1 MDAAKRIV
9 LNTSAQYI
17 RTIIGGVIT
26 LYSARLILHHL
37 GTDDYGIYS
46 LVAGV
51 VMMLSFITNALT
63 STTQRFI
70 SFFQGKKDKEQMK
83 RVFSNSMYL
92 HLGIGFS
99 VVFVLGI
106 LYFFL
111 FDIIEIP
118 EVRIKAASRVYFSV
132 ILTLF
137 LSFMTSPLRAIL
149 IAHENIVYISII
161 DLLDSVLKLLIA
173 ISLYIVCFDKL
184 VFYAIMLITVQLFNF
199 IAFGV
204 FCLKKY
210 EECIW
215 PQIDHLDSSYLKGL
229 SGFAG
234 WSIYS
239 IGCHVGRTQGL
250 NIVVNRMMGTAVNA
264 AYGLALQVSS
274 YANFMSGALL
284 NSIRPQIIKAEG
296 GGERKKMIIL
306 SELSCKYGF
315 FLMSLVA
322 IPCIFEMPR
331 LLSLW
336 LGEVPEYTVMFTDMC
351 LLGMVVDKLTDGL
364 NITNQAI
371 GKLKLFTIWVN
382 TGKLVTVPLCLL
394 LMMMG
399 FAPLSM
405 AICFVVI
412 EFISAIIRLPIIN
425 KQTGMSYSSF
435 VRNVLIKLFIPFL
448 FCLSICILITTFFN
462 GEYRFVLTFATST
475 IFYSISFFFFAMD
488 SNEKSRILKTVI
500 SKNGQN

>member
-149 IAHENIVYISII
+149 IAHENIVYIYII

-239 IGCHVGRTQGL
+239 IGCHVGRTQ
-250 NIVVNRMMGTAVNA
+250 
-264 AYGLALQVSS
+264 
-274 YANFMSGALL
+274 
-284 NSIRPQIIKAEG
+284 
-296 GGERKKMIIL
+296 
-306 SELSCKYGF
+306 
-315 FLMSLVA
+315 
-322 IPCIFEMPR
+322 
-331 LLSLW
+331 
-336 LGEVPEYTVMFTDMC
+336 EVDQ
-351 LLGMVVDKLTDGL
+351 D
-364 NITNQAI
+364 
-371 GKLKLFTIWVN
+371 
-382 TGKLVTVPLCLL
+382 
-394 LMMMG
+394 
-399 FAPLSM
+399 
-405 AICFVVI
+405 
-412 EFISAIIRLPIIN
+412 R
-425 KQTGMSYSSF
+425 
-435 VRNVLIKLFIPFL
+435 
-448 FCLSICILITTFFN
+448 
-462 GEYRFVLTFATST
+462 
-475 IFYSISFFFFAMD
+475 
-488 SNEKSRILKTVI
+488 
-500 SKNGQN
+500 